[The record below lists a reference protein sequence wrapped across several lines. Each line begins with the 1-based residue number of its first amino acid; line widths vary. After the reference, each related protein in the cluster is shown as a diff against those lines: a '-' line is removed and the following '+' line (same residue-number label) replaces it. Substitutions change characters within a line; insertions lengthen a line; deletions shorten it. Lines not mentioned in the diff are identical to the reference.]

1 VPWTA
6 RPSASAPVV
15 ETTPIDLAA
24 FTAAVRRA
32 GDDWPPL
39 RWHVGRVTV
48 PGDVTPVD
56 QVEPPA
62 RAWVGTDPASGKPML
77 WVTIPG
83 RGDEDTFAASGEG
96 WSQEQ
101 LIHLLLT
108 GERG

>member
-1 VPWTA
+1 M
-6 RPSASAPVV
+6 V

-24 FTAAVRRA
+24 FTAAVQRA

-39 RWHVGRVTV
+39 LWHIGNLTV
-48 PGDVTPVD
+48 PADATPVE

-62 RAWVGTDPASGKPML
+62 KAWVGTDPASGQPML
-77 WVTIPG
+77 WVIIPG
-83 RGDEDTFAASGEG
+83 RDDVDTSAASGEG

-101 LIHLLLT
+101 LVHLLLT